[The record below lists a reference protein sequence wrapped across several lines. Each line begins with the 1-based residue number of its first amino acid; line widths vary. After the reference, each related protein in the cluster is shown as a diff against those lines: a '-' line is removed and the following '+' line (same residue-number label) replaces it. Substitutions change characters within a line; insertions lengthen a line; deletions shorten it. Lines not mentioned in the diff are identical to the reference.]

1 MASRRRRRSC
11 KYGKLKRKTKGRRC
25 RKSRRSRKSRR
36 TRKVCKASV
45 PSSITNYQNQ
55 IAELTREKVSLNK
68 KVASAN
74 EAVGKASDEV
84 KKLQK
89 QLVVARLEDARAK
102 VLAALDK
109 AEDKLVASMTKFSAK
124 NKVSSALAADETARF
139 AKVLAKIEK

>member
-25 RKSRRSRKSRR
+25 RKSRRRSRKS
-36 TRKVCKASV
+36 VCKASV

-55 IAELTREKVSLNK
+55 IADLTRTKVSLNK
-68 KVASAN
+68 RIVSAN
-74 EAVGKASDEV
+74 AAVSSATDPV

-89 QLVVARLEDARAK
+89 SLVVAKLQEHLSK

-109 AEDKLVASMTKFSAK
+109 AENKLVARMMKFSAK

-139 AKVLAKIEK
+139 GKVLAKIEK

>member
-25 RKSRRSRKSRR
+25 RKSRRSRKSR
-36 TRKVCKASV
+36 KVCKASV
-45 PSSITNYQNQ
+45 PSSITNYQNK
-55 IAELTREKVSLNK
+55 IANLTRAKISLTK
-68 KVASAN
+68 RMVSAN
-74 EAVGKASDEV
+74 KAVSSASDPV

-89 QLVVARLEDARAK
+89 ELVVAKLVEDRSK

-109 AEDKLVASMTKFSAK
+109 AEDKLVARMTKFSAK

-139 AKVLAKIEK
+139 GKVLDKIEK